1 MSNFNIVVK
10 IVFISVAVT
19 FIMYGLNGFTHIK
32 NILSGTVKIINKIP
46 ILDTMSEFTG
56 GALSRLYV
64 QSSAFYDKMG
74 VYGMP
79 DNPLP
84 DDYYMY

>member
-19 FIMYGLNGFTHIK
+19 FVMYGLSGFTQIK
-32 NILSGTVKIINKIP
+32 NMIFGIIKMISKIP
-46 ILDTMSEFTG
+46 ILDTFSEFTG
-56 GALSRLYV
+56 GALSRLYI
-64 QSSAFYDKMG
+64 QSSAFYDKMD